1 MIRAA
6 AVTGAFVMAGAV
18 TGLAYAAQSP
28 PAPVS
33 QAVVM
38 VTPPSSV
45 ATQVVIASSVP
56 VLRGAL
62 QQLDPAMSIVSLSR
76 RIQVT
81 SVTNRVIVI
90 RAQAQ
95 TAASANATVAAVA
108 ESFIAYEGQLPRGPH
123 VIDYASVV
131 PGPPLSHRALIPG
144 LVGALIGLLAGI
156 ADVIT
161 GRRRYRAA

>member
-1 MIRAA
+1 MFRQA
-6 AVTGAFVMAGAV
+6 AVTGAFVMVGAF
-18 TGLAYAAQSP
+18 TGLAYAAQNP

-33 QAVVM
+33 QAIVM
-38 VTPPSSV
+38 VTPPPSA
-45 ATQVVIASSVP
+45 ATQAVIASSDP
-56 VLRGAL
+56 VLEGAL
-62 QQLDPAMSIVSLSR
+62 QRLDPAESMASLSR
-76 RIQVT
+76 RVQVT
-81 SVTNRVIVI
+81 NVTNRVIVI

-95 TAASANATVAAVA
+95 TADSADATANAVAD
-108 ESFIAYEGQLPRGPH
+108 SFITYEGQRHRGMH
-123 VIDYASVV
+123 VIDPASVV